1 MEIYVLSDPTVP
13 QAQDSQLNV
22 LLATLVQVKERLIL
36 QKFNALQDTIVYKAQ
51 QLLLRLFLVKVA
63 LFAQQAST
71 ALLVLALQPHVLLA
85 NTEQQLWEHPLLIVK
100 RVQLAFT
107 ASTMELSPTSNV
119 TKDGTV

>member
-1 MEIYVLSDPTVP
+1 MEIYVLLDPTVP

-22 LLATLVQVKERLIL
+22 HLATLVQVKERLIL
-36 QKFNALQDTIVYKAQ
+36 QRFNALQDTIAYKVQ

-71 ALLVLALQPHVLLA
+71 ALLVLALQPHVLPA
-85 NTEQQLWEHPLLIVK
+85 NTEQQPWEHPLLIVK
-100 RVQLAFT
+100 RVQLAST